1 MTTTA
6 EEYQVRLEIF
16 EGPMDLLLHLIR
28 KNKVDIY
35 DIPIALIMDQYLLYL
50 DVMRG
55 LNIDVAAE
63 FLEMA
68 ATLAYIKSRM
78 LVPGGASEEE
88 DEEEDPRLELVRPLV
103 EYARLKEA
111 AFVLAGRPQLNRDV
125 YARNIPPEELWG
137 LERGE
142 EIAEVDL
149 FQLIAALQAV
159 LKRAEPGGFMEVNA
173 DVIRVKDRITKIVE
187 ILNTVSSITFNELFP
202 EGAGKGELIVTFLA
216 ILELVRLRMVRA
228 FQHQASG
235 IIRLYLAVEAD
246 AGIRGEV

>member
-1 MTTTA
+1 MTTLG

-35 DIPIALIMDQYLLYL
+35 DIPIALIMDQYLQYL

-78 LVPGGASEEE
+78 LVPGGGSEEE

-149 FQLIAALQAV
+149 FQLIAALQEV
-159 LKRAEPGGFMEVNA
+159 LKRAEPGRFMEVNA
-173 DVIRVKDRITKIVE
+173 DAIRVKDRIAKVVE

-202 EGAGKGELIVTFLA
+202 KGAGRAELIVTFLA

-235 IIRLYLAVEAD
+235 IIRLYLAVEGV
-246 AGIRGEV
+246 AGIQGEA

>member
-1 MTTTA
+1 MTTLG

-35 DIPIALIMDQYLLYL
+35 DIPIALIMDHYLQHL

-78 LVPGGASEEE
+78 LVPGGGFEE
-88 DEEEDPRLELVRPLV
+88 DDEEDPRHELVRPLV

-149 FQLIAALQAV
+149 FQLIAALRGV
-159 LKRAEPGGFMEVNA
+159 LKRAEPGRFMEVNA
-173 DVIRVKDRITKIVE
+173 DAIRVKDRIAKIVE

-202 EGAGKGELIVTFLA
+202 GGAGRAELIVTFLA
-216 ILELVRLRMVRA
+216 ILELVKLRMVRA

-235 IIRLYLAVEAD
+235 IIRLYLAVEGGV
-246 AGIRGEV
+246 GIRGEA

>member
-1 MTTTA
+1 MTTRG

-35 DIPIALIMDQYLLYL
+35 DIPIALIMDQYLQYL
-50 DVMRG
+50 EVIRG
-55 LNIDVAAE
+55 LNVDVAAE

-78 LVPGGASEEE
+78 LVPGGGSEEE

-125 YARNIPPEELWG
+125 Y
-137 LERGE
+137 
-142 EIAEVDL
+142 
-149 FQLIAALQAV
+149 
-159 LKRAEPGGFMEVNA
+159 
-173 DVIRVKDRITKIVE
+173 
-187 ILNTVSSITFNELFP
+187 
-202 EGAGKGELIVTFLA
+202 
-216 ILELVRLRMVRA
+216 
-228 FQHQASG
+228 
-235 IIRLYLAVEAD
+235 
-246 AGIRGEV
+246 

>member
-1 MTTTA
+1 MTMLG

-35 DIPIALIMDQYLLYL
+35 DIPIALIMDQYLQYL
-50 DVMRG
+50 DMMRG

-78 LVPGGASEEE
+78 LVPGEGSEEE

-125 YARNIPPEELWG
+125 YARNIPPEDLWG

-149 FQLIAALQAV
+149 FHLIAALQGV
-159 LKRAEPGGFMEVNA
+159 LKRAEPGRFLEVNA
-173 DVIRVKDRITKIVE
+173 DAIRIKDRINRIVE
-187 ILNTVSSITFNELFP
+187 ILNTVSSITFSDLFP
-202 EGAGKGELIVTFLA
+202 EGAGKAELVVTFLA
-216 ILELVRLRMVRA
+216 ILELVKLRMVRA
-228 FQHQASG
+228 FQHQPSG
-235 IIRLYLAVEAD
+235 IIRLYLAVEAG
-246 AGIRGEV
+246 AGVRGEG

>member
-1 MTTTA
+1 
-6 EEYQVRLEIF
+6 

-35 DIPIALIMDQYLLYL
+35 DIPIALIMDQYLQYL
-50 DVMRG
+50 EVIRG

-68 ATLAYIKSRM
+68 ATLAHIKSRM
-78 LVPGGASEEE
+78 LVPGGGSEEE

-149 FQLIAALQAV
+149 FQLIAALQRV
-159 LKRAEPGGFMEVNA
+159 LKRAEPGGFLEVNA
-173 DVIRVKDRITKIVE
+173 DAIRVKDRINKIVE

-216 ILELVRLRMVRA
+216 ILELVKLRMVRA

-235 IIRLYLAVEAD
+235 IIRLYLAVEAG
-246 AGIRGEV
+246 AGS